1 MPEEAPITHASS
13 APSSAQTA
21 IAARLQELFPN
32 GVLPEATALR
42 SGELAP
48 GDPRYRAPA
57 ATGPVAGQTGAT
69 GGPGVVGQ
77 TGVTGQAYTG
87 VEGATGAPSASGPS
101 GPPPAT
107 TGPADATTGP
117 TGAATGP
124 AESGPTDA
132 QLDEAGKKMDIK
144 AGTAFK
150 HVRDQNA
157 ELQKANAALVAKV
170 KSMEGA
176 TGTPA
181 DAAEVTELK
190 AKIAR
195 YESALAISNIEATE
209 AFQKEISKPLAKANT
224 DLQAIIGK
232 YQVPAADFAAALAN
246 PDPIARTDKLSEL
259 SANFNRMDL
268 VRFDQLIGKIDQ
280 LSERKQSEI
289 SNAAEKWKSTQAQR
303 DAEAAQAA
311 SAFDSNWKSALQTAA
326 GKLNADGF
334 FKPTGNAARDAEIVK
349 VQTMVQNM
357 DVAKLSNED
366 LANSLYK
373 AYAFPLLLEELSAA
387 MATIGEKEARI
398 LKLSGTSAA
407 PAGNGQIPT
416 VAETG
421 PKKVDQTASF
431 AGTMKTALQGVLPP

>member
-1 MPEEAPITHASS
+1 MPEEAPTTHTST

-21 IAARLQELFPN
+21 IAARLSELFPN
-32 GVLPEATALR
+32 GVLPEPTPLR
-42 SGELAP
+42 SGEKAP
-48 GDPRYRAPA
+48 GDPGYRAPE
-57 ATGPVAGQTGAT
+57 GQTGPT
-69 GGPGVVGQ
+69 GGPGVTGQ
-77 TGVTGQAYTG
+77 TGPAAT
-87 VEGATGAPSASGPS
+87 GATGA
-101 GPPPAT
+101 
-107 TGPADATTGP
+107 ATTGP
-117 TGAATGP
+117 TGAPTGATGVSGTTGP
-124 AESGPTDA
+124 ADVVTGPTGAASGPAASGPTDA

-157 ELQKANAALVAKV
+157 ELTKANADLVAKL
-170 KSMEGA
+170 KAKEGA
-176 TGTPA
+176 SGAPA
-181 DAAEVTELK
+181 DTAEVTELR
-190 AKIAR
+190 AKVAR
-195 YESALAISNIEATE
+195 YEGELAISKVEATD
-209 AFQKEISKPLAKANT
+209 AFKNEISKPLAKANT

-280 LSERKQSEI
+280 LNDRRQSEI
-289 SNAAEKWKSTQAQR
+289 SNAAEKWKTIQAQR
-303 DAEAAQAA
+303 DAEASQAA

-326 GKLNADGF
+326 GKLESDGF
-334 FKPTGNAARDAEIVK
+334 FKPTGKPERDAEIAK
-349 VQTMVQNM
+349 VQAMVKNM
-357 DVAKLSNED
+357 DVAKMSNED
-366 LANSLYK
+366 LASSLYK

-407 PAGNGQIPT
+407 PAGNGQVPT